1 MDTSSLSRTLQNRQV
16 NGALAWVLVGFV
28 GVVAVVNAGSDL
40 LWAGFAS
47 VVVVLSVIPA
57 VRLRS
62 VWAMLPWEVLVLASL
77 PLVAL
82 TFDVSGPSRVA
93 TYLSVAAVA
102 LIIAVELDAFTSVSM
117 NDSFAILF
125 VVITTMAAAGVWT
138 VVRWSGDVYLGITFP
153 LTQRELMVEFVA
165 STVAGVFAGVIFE
178 LYFRR
183 LHRADDPRA
192 DDSRTDDLREERES

>member
-1 MDTSSLSRTLQNRQV
+1 MNSSSLSRTLQNRQI
-16 NGALAWVLVGFV
+16 NGTLAWMLVGFV
-28 GVVAVVNAGSDL
+28 GIVAVANIGRDL
-40 LWAGFAS
+40 LWAGFAA

-82 TFDVSGPSRVA
+82 TFGVPGPGRVA
-93 TYLSVAAVA
+93 TYIAVAAVA
-102 LIIAVELDAFTSVSM
+102 LIIAVELNAFTPVSM

-125 VVITTMAAAGVWT
+125 VVVTTMAAAGIWAI
-138 VVRWSGDVYLGITFP
+138 VRWGGDVYLGITFP
-153 LTQRELMVEFVA
+153 ITNRELMFEFVA
-165 STVAGVFAGVIFE
+165 STVAGGFAGIIFE

-183 LHRADDPRA
+183 LRSADDPGWMNKA
-192 DDSRTDDLREERES
+192 